1 MPLPE
6 RVIEPVSV
14 CRGTLQ
20 LPVPD
25 ELEGV
30 TNGSLA
36 NITRQLSTLSKHA
49 EEMFGNLFKEAEFLA
64 LRGTNLQARIDK
76 IAVKVTQLDSSVE
89 EVTLQE
95 IQLRKAFRSSNAF
108 DQQVVSRETM
118 PKSMLEQYL
127 GCDKPPPLDK
137 LNPYREDGKDGLKFY
152 TDANYFFEL
161 WKSDMLQST
170 ERAAEG
176 KGRRGGLKSNR
187 PDGSRQKKRVRL
199 PHNTMERQRQK
210 VLQDGEYIMYE
221 TPPQRQVSFHLPP
234 ETNGYGGVPGGY
246 DPSDFEQTTPR
257 NQQQGYFDNSG
268 FGHAPGTADGG
279 SPAPPPPQHHV
290 RFEPASRV
298 YTQEPI
304 YTPRILREQA
314 PGQDP
319 MYGTYNPQQPPPP
332 PPPAHQHSST
342 PPQHYSA
349 IAAAAAAAAAEN
361 SFNSSG
367 MPPMATP
374 ESPTDSVRSNGANGG
389 TPQRRPSNPP
399 PEPPPTSMN
408 STPTRGSAS
417 FGFGGQPANI
427 SRGGSSTRDSLP
439 PPPPPPAS
447 EMSSLSL
454 NGSLTTQHLI
464 SVSPTPPE
472 PDLPPPPPVPT
483 TTQADSLT
491 PSRVPPAHMAPS
503 PPPPPEPTPAVSS
516 APPPPAPPPP
526 PPPPPMIGL
535 SAVTTNGVKEDLKII
550 QPNGGMAEVL
560 KSIKLGQ
567 TPLRKAAPI
576 KRNPVEDKRSDLLS
590 AIRSGISLKK
600 VEQKAD
606 QSRSAGLSDVASILA
621 RRVAFEVSDSDDG
634 PSDSEYDSD
643 EWGETEA

>member
-36 NITRQLSTLSKHA
+36 NITRQLSSLSKHA
-49 EEMFGNLFKEAEFLA
+49 EEMFANLFNEAEGLA

-76 IAVKVTQLDSSVE
+76 LAVKVTQLDSSVE

-95 IQLRKAFRSSNAF
+95 IQLRKAFRSSHAF

-127 GCDKPPPLDK
+127 ACDKPPPLDK

-161 WKSDMLQST
+161 WKSEMLQST

-187 PDGSRQKKRVRL
+187 PDGGRQKKRVRL

-221 TPPQRQVSFHLPP
+221 TTPQRQVSFHLPP

-257 NQQQGYFDNSG
+257 HAPPSQQGGYY
-268 FGHAPGTADGG
+268 DGG
-279 SPAPPPPQHHV
+279 YNGGSSSPAPPPPPSTQHHV
-290 RFEPASRV
+290 RFESSTSRGPTA

-304 YTPRILREQA
+304 YTPRILREQP
-314 PGQDP
+314 PGADP
-319 MYGTYNPQQPPPP
+319 VYGAFMPQQPLQQQNPQPPVHQQ
-332 PPPAHQHSST
+332 AHQMHQSN
-342 PPQHYSA
+342 PPHYSA

-367 MPPMATP
+367 GGSIPPKQAP
-374 ESPTDSVRSNGANGG
+374 ESPSDSVRSNGG
-389 TPQRRPSNPP
+389 TPQRRNHP
-399 PEPPPTSMN
+399 
-408 STPTRGSAS
+408 
-417 FGFGGQPANI
+417 
-427 SRGGSSTRDSLP
+427 
-439 PPPPPPAS
+439 
-447 EMSSLSL
+447 
-454 NGSLTTQHLI
+454 HL
-464 SVSPTPPE
+464 
-472 PDLPPPPPVPT
+472 
-483 TTQADSLT
+483 
-491 PSRVPPAHMAPS
+491 
-503 PPPPPEPTPAVSS
+503 
-516 APPPPAPPPP
+516 
-526 PPPPPMIGL
+526 
-535 SAVTTNGVKEDLKII
+535 
-550 QPNGGMAEVL
+550 
-560 KSIKLGQ
+560 
-567 TPLRKAAPI
+567 
-576 KRNPVEDKRSDLLS
+576 
-590 AIRSGISLKK
+590 
-600 VEQKAD
+600 
-606 QSRSAGLSDVASILA
+606 
-621 RRVAFEVSDSDDG
+621 
-634 PSDSEYDSD
+634 
-643 EWGETEA
+643 

>member
-36 NITRQLSTLSKHA
+36 NITRQLSSLSKHA
-49 EEMFGNLFKEAEFLA
+49 EEMFGNLFREAESLA

-76 IAVKVTQLDSSVE
+76 ISVKVTQLDSSVE

-95 IQLRKAFRSSNAF
+95 IQLRKAFRSTHSF

-118 PKSMLEQYL
+118 PKSMLEVYL
-127 GCDKPPPLDK
+127 SCDRPPPLDK

-161 WKSDMLQST
+161 WKNEMLQST

-187 PDGSRQKKRVRL
+187 PDGNRQKKRVRL

-221 TPPQRQVSFHLPP
+221 TPPQRQVSFHLPN

-246 DPSDFEQTTPR
+246 DPADFEQHTPR
-257 NQQQGYFDNSG
+257 SS
-268 FGHAPGTADGG
+268 APGRSAPHDNYYDDGSYSSG

-290 RFEPASRV
+290 RFEQPTSRL
-298 YTQEPI
+298 YQQEPI
-304 YTPRILREQA
+304 YTPRILRDPP
-314 PGQDP
+314 PGQEGV
-319 MYGTYNPQQPPPP
+319 YGQYTPITSSQQNQPTPLNYSAMAAPAAALAESMVQPP
-332 PPPAHQHSST
+332 A
-342 PPQHYSA
+342 
-349 IAAAAAAAAAEN
+349 
-361 SFNSSG
+361 
-367 MPPMATP
+367 P
-374 ESPTDSVRSNGANGG
+374 ESPTDSVRSGG

-399 PEPPPTSMN
+399 PEPPPPM
-408 STPTRGSAS
+408 STPTRGGSVGLGAGVRS
-417 FGFGGQPANI
+417 
-427 SRGGSSTRDSLP
+427 GSSARDSLP
-439 PPPPPPAS
+439 PPPPPPATDAS
-447 EMSSLSL
+447 AM
-454 NGSLTTQHLI
+454 NGSITPMLALGGQ
-464 SVSPTPPE
+464 SPTPE
-472 PDLPPPPPVPT
+472 PDLPPPPPVPVT
-483 TTQADSLT
+483 TMGGGVAADNLT
-491 PSRVPPAHMAPS
+491 PSRTLPAHHLAPS
-503 PPPPPEPTPAVSS
+503 PPPPPEPSS
-516 APPPPAPPPP
+516 VGAPPPP
-526 PPPPPMIGL
+526 PPPPPPPVAVAAPTSNGL
-535 SAVTTNGVKEDLKII
+535 GNKPEEVAKI
-550 QPNGGMAEVL
+550 QQNARMEEVL

-567 TPLRKAAPI
+567 TPLKKATPV
-576 KRNPVEDKRSDLLS
+576 KRNPPEDKRSDLLE
-590 AIRSGISLKK
+590 AIRNGISLKK